1 MGKPASFII
10 DVEDNQNHTWQG
22 KITWVQAGRTV
33 PFRSALELMDLM
45 DSVVQ
50 ANPDADQVLSSASGR
65 EVFKKEERA

>member
-10 DVEDNQNHTWQG
+10 DIEDNRNHTWQG
-22 KITWVQAGRTV
+22 EITWVQKGMTV

-50 ANPDADQVLSSASGR
+50 ANPGNASILPSASVR
-65 EVFKKEERA
+65 ESVEDRK